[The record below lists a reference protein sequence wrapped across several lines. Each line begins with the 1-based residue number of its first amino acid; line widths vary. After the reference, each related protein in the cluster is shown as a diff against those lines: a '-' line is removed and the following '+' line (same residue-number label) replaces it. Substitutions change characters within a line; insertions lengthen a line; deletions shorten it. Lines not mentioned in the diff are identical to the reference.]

1 MEVDPMNPPGLA
13 GAAALSAA
21 SQSRPMD
28 IQGMFQMLME
38 QGKTNQQKLLEQGA
52 AHQQQLAALRKDQT
66 EIKDIA
72 SKALVQADSVK
83 EDLTALSARV
93 AALERGGNDA
103 SASSSASSSG
113 ARSGDP
119 RSLMRGSP
127 YMQGSRWEQLG
138 GPDGNLLV
146 VGGFPLWSRPEKM
159 RELFTGEVLPKL
171 SPEARNA
178 IDAATLRLPG
188 VRGHVL
194 QVEINKLETVR
205 ATRKL
210 LMDIVKETRAKPI
223 EIQALNS
230 TAVIW
235 LAASKPAEHRA
246 QDREVTTALMTIKRL
261 FGIPKDEKNP
271 ELDVDYSKGRV
282 FYKDRLVVHR
292 VFGENTPQFRIEAL
306 QQLDAQITMA
316 RINDLKKEIL
326 REKEE
331 KQSTQ

>member
-1 MEVDPMNPPGLA
+1 MLRFCQPLA
-13 GAAALSAA
+13 
-21 SQSRPMD
+21 QTPVD
-28 IQGMFQMLME
+28 IQGMFQLLLE
-38 QGKTNQQKLLEQGA
+38 QGKTHQQKLLDQGA
-52 AHQQQLAALRKDQT
+52 AHQQQLAALCKDQT
-66 EIKDIA
+66 EIKDLA

-93 AALERGGNDA
+93 AALERGGTNV
-103 SASSSASSSG
+103 SASSSSGSSG
-113 ARSGDP
+113 ARSEDP

-138 GPDGNLLV
+138 GPDGNVLV
-146 VGGFPLWSRPEKM
+146 VRGLPLWSRPEKM
-159 RELFTGEVLPKL
+159 RELFAGEVLPRL

-178 IDAATLRLPG
+178 IDTATLRLPG
-188 VRGHVL
+188 IRGHVL
-194 QVEINKLETVR
+194 QVEISKLETVR

-210 LMDIVKETRAKPI
+210 LMDIVKEARTKPI
-223 EIQALNS
+223 EIQAHNS
-230 TAVIW
+230 TAMIW

-246 QDREVTTALMTIKRL
+246 QDREATTALMTIKRL

-292 VFGENTPQFRIEAL
+292 VFGENAPQFCIEAL
-306 QQLDAQITMA
+306 QQIYAQIIMA
-316 RINDLKKEIL
+316 RVRDLKKEIL